1 MRVERHTERGF
12 SATMT
17 AKRTIKLEDF
27 YLFENLGRAH
37 LERLK
42 EISSFKDYG
51 KGRMLFFEGEAPES
65 LNILVEGV
73 LRVYKTDPKGNEVVL
88 NHFHPVALIAELA
101 NLERMPFPATAVFET
116 DGRVLRIEYDA
127 FEMEFLKDPEISFS
141 MIKSLTRK
149 LKALNT
155 VISQNLTM
163 TSTSKVARFIYDNEA
178 LFTELKQHKIAS
190 ILNITPET
198 MCRALKRLKEGSAI
212 GKPSGRFRVLDRER
226 LREFF

>member
-1 MRVERHTERGF
+1 
-12 SATMT
+12 MT
-17 AKRTIKLEDF
+17 AKRITDLKDF
-27 YLFENLGRAH
+27 YLFEGLGAEH

-51 KGRMLFFEGEAPES
+51 KGQVLFFEGEAAES
-65 LNILVEGV
+65 LNILVDGV
-73 LRVYKTDPKGNEVVL
+73 LKVYKTDPKGNEVVL

-101 NLERMPFPATAVFET
+101 NLERMPLPATAVFET
-116 DGRVLRIEYDA
+116 DATVLRIEYEA
-127 FEMEFLKDPEISFS
+127 FEREFLKDPEISFS

-163 TSTSKVARFIYDNEA
+163 TSTSKVARFIYDNEGVFA
-178 LFTELKQHKIAS
+178 ELKQHKIAS

-198 MCRALKRLKEGSAI
+198 MCRALKRLKDDNVI
-212 GKPSGRFRVLDRER
+212 GKPGGRFKVVDRER